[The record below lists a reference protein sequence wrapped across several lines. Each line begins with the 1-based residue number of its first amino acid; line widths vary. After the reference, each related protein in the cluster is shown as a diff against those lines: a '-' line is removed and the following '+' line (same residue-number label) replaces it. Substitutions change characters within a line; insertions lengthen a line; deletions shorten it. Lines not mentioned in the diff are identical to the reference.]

1 MLRFDPAPRLQH
13 GSNFWRP
20 SRQSRQQSGLKW
32 LRVSMLKLFVRRTCV
47 FVVGAICWWQS
58 KARVPIFKEW
68 DSFCSVLSTEKF
80 LKHNFLFACK
90 ERKWHYV
97 PCGYFQMLESQGWC
111 ALLWSFDSEL
121 CLWITRNSTTGQVSD
136 FFTFFWKLCSS
147 LKYFVLYPDP
157 SFSLRSFIHVTRWS
171 AYFFCHPLTFLVVS
185 LRLYAKY
192 I

>member
-68 DSFCSVLSTEKF
+68 DFWCYFPQRPVYREISETQLFICMQRKKVTLCALWLFSNAWKSRMVCSTLELWFRALPLNHSQQYHRSGFWLLHFF
-80 LKHNFLFACK
+80 LK
-90 ERKWHYV
+90 Y
-97 PCGYFQMLESQGWC
+97 
-111 ALLWSFDSEL
+111 
-121 CLWITRNSTTGQVSD
+121 NS
-136 FFTFFWKLCSS
+136 
-147 LKYFVLYPDP
+147 
-157 SFSLRSFIHVTRWS
+157 
-171 AYFFCHPLTFLVVS
+171 AHP
-185 LRLYAKY
+185 
-192 I
+192 